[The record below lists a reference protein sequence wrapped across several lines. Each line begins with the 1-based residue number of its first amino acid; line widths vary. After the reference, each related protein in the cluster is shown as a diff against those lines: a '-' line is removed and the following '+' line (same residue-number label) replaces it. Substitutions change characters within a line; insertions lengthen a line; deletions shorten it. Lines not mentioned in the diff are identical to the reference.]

1 MSETKKYTFQRHW
14 EIIKI
19 LAQTLLAT
27 FVLLNTTYSAYGSS
41 QSNWVENDFAKFRII
56 SGVESIGNLDE
67 IPLGLEFE
75 LIDGW
80 KVYWR
85 NPGDAGFP
93 PSFIETESNNLQNI
107 DWLWPVPMRFTLDGM
122 QSFGYEDRIIIPLKA
137 KIKDRKRP
145 LYLRTKLS
153 ALACKE
159 ICVPIEGLLTL
170 QLPAG
175 TGAPSMFAADL
186 KNYEQRV
193 PNSNSWP
200 GFTLQNSRLNKKV
213 LTLNINSLEK
223 LTEPDVFIESISN
236 IRFGKPAVTLY
247 NERHSGELK
256 VPIETLDESFSA
268 EIPLTLTFVDRE
280 RFAELN
286 EIIRFGT
293 ISQDISTQPFKRD
306 SFPLTILIIA
316 FFGGVILNF
325 MPCVLPVLMIK
336 LLDITRAV
344 GEDRKSV
351 RLGFLSSALGI
362 ISSFLLLAIIAIL
375 FKKLGVFVT
384 WGMQF
389 QQPIFITIS
398 SMAIL
403 GFAAGLL
410 GLLKF
415 EAPNRLLNRLSRPA
429 DNKYNESDLVRLS
442 RHFFTGVFATIL
454 ATPCSAP
461 LVGTALTFALGGD
474 TQEIIFIFLSMG
486 LGLALP
492 YLSISIF
499 PFALAIMPKPGA
511 WMRKLE
517 IFLAMLLCLT
527 AVWLLT
533 VLAEQ
538 ISLTLLLLVI
548 GSMTLATLSIVIS
561 KIFKPHLFIC
571 LAAIL
576 GLCAI
581 VLSSGLEFLPQ
592 QKRAFLAE
600 AKTAI
605 GNSNPS
611 WVVFDEQKISKYV
624 NEGHTVLVDVSAEW
638 CITCKVNE
646 KLFISNGLISDSLK
660 SGTLIGMKADWTKP
674 DNKIANYLFSFNR
687 YGIPFT
693 VIYGPRART
702 GIVLPELLDEDTI
715 RDAIEAASYYQ

>member
-1 MSETKKYTFQRHW
+1 
-14 EIIKI
+14 
-19 LAQTLLAT
+19 
-27 FVLLNTTYSAYGSS
+27 
-41 QSNWVENDFAKFRII
+41 
-56 SGVESIGNLDE
+56 
-67 IPLGLEFE
+67 
-75 LIDGW
+75 
-80 KVYWR
+80 
-85 NPGDAGFP
+85 
-93 PSFIETESNNLQNI
+93 
-107 DWLWPVPMRFTLDGM
+107 
-122 QSFGYEDRIIIPLKA
+122 
-137 KIKDRKRP
+137 
-145 LYLRTKLS
+145 
-153 ALACKE
+153 
-159 ICVPIEGLLTL
+159 
-170 QLPAG
+170 
-175 TGAPSMFAADL
+175 
-186 KNYEQRV
+186 
-193 PNSNSWP
+193 
-200 GFTLQNSRLNKKV
+200 
-213 LTLNINSLEK
+213 
-223 LTEPDVFIESISN
+223 
-236 IRFGKPAVTLY
+236 
-247 NERHSGELK
+247 
-256 VPIETLDESFSA
+256 
-268 EIPLTLTFVDRE
+268 
-280 RFAELN
+280 
-286 EIIRFGT
+286 
-293 ISQDISTQPFKRD
+293 
-306 SFPLTILIIA
+306 
-316 FFGGVILNF
+316 
-325 MPCVLPVLMIK
+325 MIK

-398 SMAIL
+398 SIAIL

-410 GLLKF
+410 GWLKF
-415 EAPNRLLNRLSRPA
+415 EAPDRLLNRLSRPA
-429 DNKYNESDLVRLS
+429 DNKSDLVKLS

-561 KIFKPHLFIC
+561 KIFKPRLFIC

>member
-19 LAQTLLAT
+19 LAQTLLAI

-41 QSNWVENDFAKFRII
+41 QSNWAENDFAKFRII

-93 PSFIETESNNLQNI
+93 PSFIETESTNLQNI
-107 DWLWPVPMRFTLDGM
+107 DWLWPVPMRFILDGM
-122 QSFGYEDRIIIPLKA
+122 HSFGYEDRIIIPLKA

-200 GFTLQNSRLNKKV
+200 GFTLQNSRLNKKL

-247 NERHSGELK
+247 NERHSAELK

-280 RFAELN
+280 RFAELKK
-286 EIIRFGT
+286 IIRFGT
-293 ISQDISTQPFKRD
+293 ISQDISTQSFKRD

-325 MPCVLPVLMIK
+325 MPCVLPVLIIK

-398 SMAIL
+398 SIAIL

-410 GLLKF
+410 GWLKF
-415 EAPNRLLNRLSRPA
+415 EVPDRLLNRLSRPA
-429 DNKYNESDLVRLS
+429 DNKSDLVKLS

>member
-1 MSETKKYTFQRHW
+1 MSETKKYIFQRHW
-14 EIIKI
+14 EIIKV
-19 LAQTLLAT
+19 LAQTLLTT
-27 FVLLNTTYSAYGSS
+27 FVLLNTAYGSS

-93 PSFIETESNNLQNI
+93 PSFIETESNNLENI
-107 DWLWPVPMRFTLDGM
+107 EWLWPVPMRFSLDGM
-122 QSFGYEDRIIIPLKA
+122 QSFGYGDRVIIPLKA

-145 LYLRTKLS
+145 LYLKTKLS

-170 QLPAG
+170 QLPTG

-186 KNYEQRV
+186 NNYEQRV
-193 PNSNSWP
+193 PKSNSWP
-200 GFTLQNSRLNKKV
+200 GFTLQNFHLNKKV
-213 LTLNINSLEK
+213 LILKIHSLET

-280 RFAELN
+280 RFAELK

-293 ISQDISTQPFKRD
+293 ISRDLSTQSLKRD
-306 SFPLTILIIA
+306 SFPLIILIIA

-362 ISSFLLLAIIAIL
+362 ISSFFLLAIIAIL

-389 QQPIFITIS
+389 QQPIFVTIS
-398 SMAIL
+398 SVVIL

-410 GLLKF
+410 GWLKF
-415 EAPNRLLNRLSRPA
+415 EAPERLLNKLYRPTG
-429 DNKYNESDLVRLS
+429 NKYSESDLVRLS

-461 LVGTALTFALGGD
+461 LVGTALTFALGGEA
-474 TQEIIFIFLSMG
+474 QEIIFIFLSMG

-492 YLSISIF
+492 YLSISMF
-499 PFALAIMPKPGA
+499 PSALAIMPKPGA

-538 ISLTLLLLVI
+538 ISLTLLFLVI

-561 KIFKPHLFIC
+561 KIFKSHLFIC

-592 QKRAFLAE
+592 QKREFSAE

-605 GNSNPS
+605 GNSNPN
-611 WVVFDEQKISKYV
+611 WVVFDEQKVSKYV
-624 NEGHTVLVDVSAEW
+624 NEGRTVLVDVSAEW

-646 KLFISNGLISDSLK
+646 KLFISNGLISDSMK

-674 DNKIANYLFSFNR
+674 NDKIANYLFSFNR

-702 GIVLPELLDEDTI
+702 GIVLPEFLDEDAI
-715 RDAIEAASYYQ
+715 KDAIEAASYDQ

>member
-1 MSETKKYTFQRHW
+1 MSETKKYIFQRHW
-14 EIIKI
+14 EIIKV
-19 LAQTLLAT
+19 LAQTLLTT
-27 FVLLNTTYSAYGSS
+27 FVLLNTAYGSS

-93 PSFIETESNNLQNI
+93 PSFIETESNNLENI
-107 DWLWPVPMRFTLDGM
+107 EWLWPVPMRFSLDGM
-122 QSFGYEDRIIIPLKA
+122 QSFGYGDRVIIPLKA

-153 ALACKE
+153 ALTCKE

-170 QLPAG
+170 QLPTG

-193 PNSNSWP
+193 PKSNSWP
-200 GFTLQNSRLNKKV
+200 GFTLQNFHLNKKV
-213 LTLNINSLEK
+213 LILKIHSLET

-280 RFAELN
+280 RFAELK

-293 ISQDISTQPFKRD
+293 ISRDLSTQSLKRD
-306 SFPLTILIIA
+306 SFPLIILIIA

-362 ISSFLLLAIIAIL
+362 ISSFFLLAIIAIL

-398 SMAIL
+398 SVVIL

-410 GLLKF
+410 GWLKF
-415 EAPNRLLNRLSRPA
+415 EAPDRLLNKLSRPTG
-429 DNKYNESDLVRLS
+429 NKYSESDLVRLS

-461 LVGTALTFALGGD
+461 LVGTALTFALGGEA
-474 TQEIIFIFLSMG
+474 QEIIFIFLSMG

-492 YLSISIF
+492 YLSISMF
-499 PFALAIMPKPGA
+499 PSALAIMPKPGA

-538 ISLTLLLLVI
+538 ISLTLLFLVI

-561 KIFKPHLFIC
+561 KIFKSHLFIC

-592 QKRAFLAE
+592 QKREFSAE

-605 GNSNPS
+605 GNSNPN
-611 WVVFDEQKISKYV
+611 WVVFDEQKISIYV

-646 KLFISNGLISDSLK
+646 KLFISNGLISDSMK

-674 DNKIANYLFSFNR
+674 NDKIANYLFSFNR

-702 GIVLPELLDEDTI
+702 GIVLPEFLDEDAI
-715 RDAIEAASYYQ
+715 KDAIEAASYDQ

>member
-19 LAQTLLAT
+19 LAQTLLAI

-41 QSNWVENDFAKFRII
+41 QSNWAENDFAKFRII
-56 SGVESIGNLDE
+56 SGVESIANLEE

-200 GFTLQNSRLNKKV
+200 GFTLQNSHLNKKL

-223 LTEPDVFIESISN
+223 LTEPDVFIESKSN

-280 RFAELN
+280 RFVELN

-316 FFGGVILNF
+316 FFGGVILNL

-398 SMAIL
+398 SIAIL

-410 GLLKF
+410 GWLKF

-592 QKRAFLAE
+592 QKREFLAE

>member
-1 MSETKKYTFQRHW
+1 
-14 EIIKI
+14 
-19 LAQTLLAT
+19 
-27 FVLLNTTYSAYGSS
+27 
-41 QSNWVENDFAKFRII
+41 
-56 SGVESIGNLDE
+56 
-67 IPLGLEFE
+67 
-75 LIDGW
+75 
-80 KVYWR
+80 
-85 NPGDAGFP
+85 
-93 PSFIETESNNLQNI
+93 
-107 DWLWPVPMRFTLDGM
+107 
-122 QSFGYEDRIIIPLKA
+122 
-137 KIKDRKRP
+137 
-145 LYLRTKLS
+145 
-153 ALACKE
+153 
-159 ICVPIEGLLTL
+159 
-170 QLPAG
+170 
-175 TGAPSMFAADL
+175 
-186 KNYEQRV
+186 
-193 PNSNSWP
+193 
-200 GFTLQNSRLNKKV
+200 
-213 LTLNINSLEK
+213 
-223 LTEPDVFIESISN
+223 
-236 IRFGKPAVTLY
+236 
-247 NERHSGELK
+247 
-256 VPIETLDESFSA
+256 
-268 EIPLTLTFVDRE
+268 
-280 RFAELN
+280 
-286 EIIRFGT
+286 
-293 ISQDISTQPFKRD
+293 
-306 SFPLTILIIA
+306 
-316 FFGGVILNF
+316 
-325 MPCVLPVLMIK
+325 
-336 LLDITRAV
+336 
-344 GEDRKSV
+344 
-351 RLGFLSSALGI
+351 
-362 ISSFLLLAIIAIL
+362 
-375 FKKLGVFVT
+375 
-384 WGMQF
+384 MQF

-398 SMAIL
+398 SVVIL
-403 GFAAGLL
+403 VFAAGLL
-410 GLLKF
+410 GWLKF
-415 EAPNRLLNRLSRPA
+415 EAPDRLLNKLSRPTV
-429 DNKYNESDLVRLS
+429 NKYSESDLVRLS

-461 LVGTALTFALGGD
+461 LVGTALTFALGGEA
-474 TQEIIFIFLSMG
+474 QEIIFIFLSMG

-592 QKRAFLAE
+592 QKREFSAE

-605 GNSNPS
+605 GNSNPN

-624 NEGHTVLVDVSAEW
+624 NEGRTVLVDVSAEW

-646 KLFISNGLISDSLK
+646 KLFISNGLISDSMK

>member
-1 MSETKKYTFQRHW
+1 M
-14 EIIKI
+14 
-19 LAQTLLAT
+19 
-27 FVLLNTTYSAYGSS
+27 
-41 QSNWVENDFAKFRII
+41 
-56 SGVESIGNLDE
+56 
-67 IPLGLEFE
+67 
-75 LIDGW
+75 
-80 KVYWR
+80 
-85 NPGDAGFP
+85 
-93 PSFIETESNNLQNI
+93 
-107 DWLWPVPMRFTLDGM
+107 
-122 QSFGYEDRIIIPLKA
+122 
-137 KIKDRKRP
+137 
-145 LYLRTKLS
+145 
-153 ALACKE
+153 
-159 ICVPIEGLLTL
+159 
-170 QLPAG
+170 
-175 TGAPSMFAADL
+175 
-186 KNYEQRV
+186 

-200 GFTLQNSRLNKKV
+200 GFTLQNSHLNKKL

-325 MPCVLPVLMIK
+325 MPCVLPVLIIK

-398 SMAIL
+398 SITIL
-403 GFAAGLL
+403 GFNLLGLL
-410 GLLKF
+410 GWLKF
-415 EAPNRLLNRLSRPA
+415 EAPDRLLNRLSRPA
-429 DNKYNESDLVRLS
+429 DNKYNKSDLVRLS

-571 LAAIL
+571 L
-576 GLCAI
+576 
-581 VLSSGLEFLPQ
+581 S
-592 QKRAFLAE
+592 
-600 AKTAI
+600 T
-605 GNSNPS
+605 
-611 WVVFDEQKISKYV
+611 
-624 NEGHTVLVDVSAEW
+624 
-638 CITCKVNE
+638 
-646 KLFISNGLISDSLK
+646 
-660 SGTLIGMKADWTKP
+660 
-674 DNKIANYLFSFNR
+674 
-687 YGIPFT
+687 PF
-693 VIYGPRART
+693 
-702 GIVLPELLDEDTI
+702 
-715 RDAIEAASYYQ
+715 